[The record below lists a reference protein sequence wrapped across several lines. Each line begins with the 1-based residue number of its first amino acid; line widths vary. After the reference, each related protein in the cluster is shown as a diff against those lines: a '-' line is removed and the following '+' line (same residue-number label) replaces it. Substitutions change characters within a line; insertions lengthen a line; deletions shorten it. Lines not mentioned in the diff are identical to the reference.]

1 MTQEGE
7 SMNSA
12 REHPDRKPSE
22 PEQKGGRSSDT
33 SQKLDPEKA
42 IHLPDLSQR

>member
-1 MTQEGE
+1 
-7 SMNSA
+7 MNSA
-12 REHPDRKPSE
+12 RETPERKPSE
-22 PEQKGGRSSDT
+22 RDQKGERSPNT